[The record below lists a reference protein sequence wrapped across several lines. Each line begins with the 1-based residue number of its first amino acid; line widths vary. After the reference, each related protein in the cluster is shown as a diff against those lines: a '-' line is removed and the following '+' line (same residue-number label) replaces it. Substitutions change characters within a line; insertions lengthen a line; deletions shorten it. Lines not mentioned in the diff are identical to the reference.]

1 MAEGKQVQD
10 LGTHCSFGQCGR
22 LDFLPIKCDLCS
34 LPFCREHSSYSGH
47 QCANF
52 VEKVV
57 SPDEDKAPK
66 APLNPYKCSF
76 ENCTNREMLE
86 VVCEFC
92 RLNFCMKH
100 RLQCDHKCA
109 KKLEE
114 DRMKEEALANRRVAP
129 KEFKFEMKQN
139 VSDKNAALAAKVLL
153 MKLKQ
158 SAQGPP
164 GLTDDLKYFCYVEY
178 LNEVIDTKAP
188 NVGVTKKPFFFSTKW
203 PVGRCIEFVLDKLGA
218 SKSSSTKLRLFVE
231 EDVYIDSSKL
241 LGDFIKESS
250 LPQGVTL
257 GLKPA

>member
-1 MAEGKQVQD
+1 MAEVQD

-34 LPFCREHSSYSGH
+34 LPFCREHSSYAGH
-47 QCANF
+47 QCANY

-57 SPDEDKAPK
+57 APAGEDTAPK
-66 APLNPYKCSF
+66 APLNPYRCSF
-76 ENCTNREMLE
+76 EACANREMLE

-109 KKLEE
+109 AKLEE
-114 DRMKEEALANRRVAP
+114 ERLKEEALAKRRVAP

-178 LNEVIDTKAP
+178 AANDAGP
-188 NVGVTKKPFFFSTKW
+188 TKKPFFFSTKW
-203 PVGRCIEFVLDKLGA
+203 PVGRCIEFVLEKLGA
-218 SKSSSTKLRLFVE
+218 PKASSTKLRLFVDE
-231 EDVYIDSSKL
+231 EVYIDSSKL

-250 LPQGVTL
+250 LPPGLTL
-257 GLKPA
+257 GLKPV